1 MLFNCR
7 VLILVAFFGTLSIEM
22 PTALA
27 QSAGTVCTPLTLAA
41 AEELAATSSNC
52 YCPNTQGTPCEE
64 GLCDGGGG
72 GAGGGGGGCGSGSC
86 VKEFSFSGSAL
97 PSALGGG
104 SDTCPSTHPGSFP
117 QQSKTTFG
125 FSKGSLIHNATM
137 QFYHWGVDIP
147 RAGSNDVQLTRIF
160 RPIDMSIAGS
170 FGNGM
175 FSNYDHNIVCD
186 LNSENHVIEADF
198 FDPTITI
205 RKLYTR
211 DSSYASYQQAAQMA
225 AAMGQPAPAAP
236 ARYAYMVPASGSGN
250 LPSTR
255 ERMKSIVLLDNNQ
268 QPVTPSSPIA
278 SFVAIN
284 GWDGSRFLLQ
294 LFDVNEYQ
302 SRTGR
307 LKQITSSTG
316 ANTTVTFKT
325 WTSAE
330 LAASPTRAFQI
341 AKVTDRY
348 GKELVFTYSGTQVG
362 GAWVVS
368 QVTSP
373 FGGAVGYTYSA
384 GKLTQVNLLS
394 GATATFVYG
403 TSTTANAT
411 TVQINDPA
419 APDGHFKK
427 KAYLSLQAGSGYN
440 VTIPLNGIRLLLNG
454 NDEVAYLSLR
464 NTAADQLHYE
474 GGGIAKWYNG
484 SGGSYLLPGWSVGQ
498 PGSGYGTSR
507 QIIGSVDAGM
517 EYQQDNASNAG
528 SNTIVRHA
536 NGQEMTYVNDEF
548 NRTVFTL
555 HSDST
560 FESWC
565 YNDFSKV
572 TRYRNRQ
579 GSVVRSVYDGGG
591 RLIEEHVGLTDN
603 PTTNGSGYGALSQY
617 SRCATDDVQTGEYAV
632 RYLQYVPSNQPG
644 ANQVSAS
651 IDFNGNRTDYIYDG
665 NGRLS
670 EVKEPPLTV
679 GGPRPSTLYAYNQAT
694 GALTDVTDPTGNVV
708 HLVYDSAGRRIKTEY
723 PDGSSDRIV
732 YGTSG
737 DGIDRIVKKVDR
749 GGVVTNLSYDAA
761 GRLITQVQ
769 AAGVQDAAGNETATP
784 SIAQTSS
791 YQYVDGTE
799 RLWKTTQNGQ
809 VSERQ
814 FDHRGRTIK
823 EITRPR
829 SGTVLESQ
837 YSYIGDK
844 LYNSIDPYGRK
855 TYRAYDATD
864 QRLIRAVVTTQSGW
878 APPTPGVNETENT
891 VLLNLSR
898 DTTPNAFYV
907 IHDLVY
913 DAGGHLVESY
923 DPLMTRTHITR
934 DSRNRQ
940 TNRYQAYTTSLET
953 QTQTLYDA
961 QGNTVELRNS
971 RYFDASDNEGYQ
983 KARETWTYNG
993 RNLVS
998 THTEAPGTAVAATES
1013 FTYDLK
1019 SRQVTHTD
1027 FRGKVWT
1034 TIYDS
1039 CCDKSIASKNPLG
1052 HGSIRNANSLGRIV
1066 HTATVADVDQHIA
1079 DMVSPINS
1087 KTLSESTTQYDGLGR
1102 TIATTAWL
1110 VPLGAVDRENPP
1122 IAGLNGVSSA
1132 DGLTTQYLYD
1142 DNLSDGTGLDSAAG
1156 MSPAVPA
1163 ASNPAW
1169 KISLASAIAKLA
1181 SAETAGGAAVN
1192 FSATSSGRASVV
1204 INPEFEVSFTI
1215 SDAAGRTVMSG
1226 KLDNFTGTANDLL
1239 TWSCQAHDTVTN
1251 VAGFGNCLE
1260 SRSIDALGKVTKT
1273 LTDGIRRTLRAIDQL
1288 GNATVFTYDASGNQL
1303 SVRDPNN
1310 VGQDVVY
1317 DALGRAG
1324 IKTDTAN
1331 HTMNSSYDKV
1341 GNKITATDGKN
1352 QITFYTFDARGR
1364 QKSQTDRLAGV
1375 ASFTYLQTGQLAS
1388 MTDAQNQTT
1397 NYTYDDAGGKLA
1409 EQYPDHTS
1417 GNPGDSTYGIVNF
1430 VNDAVGRVSRKQDQ
1444 KGDTCTFNYDL
1455 AGRLTSRDY
1464 RTAANSPSGT
1474 IADSDQFTY
1483 DKASRMLTGQSGR
1496 YSNTVGY
1503 SHDSAGRRKAES
1515 LTISGQTYTTTVAFN
1530 ARGERTQYTYPD
1542 GTVVGRSYTER
1553 GELYQL
1559 IHAGTIVDTRVY
1571 DNGGRKISSTYNN
1584 GVVESRTYNND
1595 NKLSSISF
1603 GGSGSAIGNLGYGW
1617 DNNQNKISETITGTM
1632 SNYGFSIP
1640 TGGYDSEDRLV
1651 SFNRTSGLSQ
1661 SWSLSAVGDWN
1672 SVTTNGSA
1680 QTRTH
1685 GPAHEL
1691 LTGAGQSVSTDTK
1704 GNITGSP
1711 AVMRPNGSSL
1721 TCTWDFDNRMAS
1733 ADIGSNGSV
1742 EVSHLYDALGRR
1754 VARTAGG
1761 ITTVYVQ
1768 IYQQTIADYVAGA
1781 APASST
1787 YRYVYGSYVDEPVMR
1802 WQTSNSSSL
1811 YYHRNQ
1817 QYSIT
1822 AVSNSA
1828 GAVQERYAYT
1838 AYGVPTIANASGAV
1852 LTASAQDNRYMY
1864 TGREWDNDIQQY
1876 HFRARM
1882 YDASLGRFCS
1892 RDPIG
1897 YVDGYGLYSAYF
1909 APSALDPDGTHMQD
1923 TGAKDKDDRT
1933 IYRDLHSK
1941 KCYVRDPVNGGP
1953 IPLYPRGKYVEVSC
1967 PPDEGVVDPKIPGQ
1981 DDPNFNCMRY
1991 AVGPNE
1997 VPKVKEWWQSC
2008 AKTGPKH
2015 FPEEDSLKAVGC
2027 REIKADEDCKK
2038 GERKVAL
2045 YEWLKE
2051 DQFHI
2056 VRCNGPDN
2064 WSAKCGATK
2073 IYTGICDPDKHTE
2086 KIYKVLPKDYKKSV
2100 WCCPD
2105 PVKVWK
2111 E

>member
-1 MLFNCR
+1 MLLTTCR
-7 VLILVAFFGTLSIEM
+7 VLILIAFIGALSFEL

-64 GLCDGGGG
+64 GLGCDGGGG
-72 GAGGGGGGCGSGSC
+72 GAGGGGGCGSGSC
-86 VKEFSFSGSAL
+86 VKEFSFSASAL

-104 SDTCPSTHPGSFP
+104 SDTCPSTHPSSFP
-117 QQSKTTFG
+117 QHSKTTFG

-160 RPIDMSIAGS
+160 RPIDMAVAGS

-175 FSNYDHNIVCD
+175 FSNFDHNIVCD

-198 FDPTITI
+198 FDPTITV
-205 RKLYTR
+205 RKVYTR
-211 DSSYASYQQAAQMA
+211 DQSYASYQQAAQMA

-236 ARYAYMVPASGSGN
+236 ARYAHLVPMAYS

-268 QPVTPSSPIA
+268 QPITPSSPIA

-294 LFDVNEYQ
+294 LFDVNEFQ

-316 ANTTVTFKT
+316 TNTTVTFRT
-325 WTSAE
+325 WTPAE

-341 AKVTDRY
+341 AKVADRY

-394 GATATFVYG
+394 GATATFAYG
-403 TSTTANAT
+403 TNSTANAT

-427 KAYLSLQAGSGYN
+427 KAYLSTQAGSGPY

-484 SGGSYLLPGWSVGQ
+484 SGGSYLLPGWSLGQ
-498 PGSGYGTSR
+498 PGSGYGSAR

-517 EYQQDNASNAG
+517 EYQQDNPNNSG

-548 NRTVFTL
+548 NRTVFAL

-560 FESWC
+560 FEAWC

-579 GSVVRSVYDGGG
+579 GHVTRSVYNSGG
-591 RLIEEHVGLTDN
+591 RLIEEHVGLIDN
-603 PTTNGSGYGALSQY
+603 PATNGSGYGALSQY
-617 SRCATDDVQTGEYAV
+617 NRCATDDIQTSEYAV

-670 EVKEPPLTV
+670 EVKEPPLTA
-679 GGPRPSTLYAYNQAT
+679 GGPRPSTLYAYNLAT

-723 PDGSSDRIV
+723 PDGSSNRVV

-737 DGIDRIVKKVDR
+737 NGIDRIVKKVDR
-749 GGVVTNLSYDAA
+749 SGVVTNLSYDAT

-769 AAGVQDAAGNETATP
+769 AAGIKDAAGNETATP
-784 SIAQTSS
+784 SIAQTTT

-799 RLWKTTQNGQ
+799 KLWKTTQSGQ

-823 EITRPR
+823 EISRPR
-829 SGTVLESQ
+829 TGTVLESQ
-837 YSYIGDK
+837 YAYIGDR
-844 LYNSIDPYGRK
+844 LYNSTDPYGRK
-855 TYRAYDATD
+855 TYYAYDATD
-864 QRLIRAVVTTQSGW
+864 QRLIRTVQATQSGW
-878 APPTPGVNETENT
+878 APASPGTGQTENS
-891 VLLNLSR
+891 VLLNLTR
-898 DTTPNAFYV
+898 DTAPNAPYV
-907 IHDLVY
+907 IQDQVY
-913 DAGGHLVESY
+913 DANGQLVDRY
-923 DPLMTRTHITR
+923 DPRLTHTHVAH
-934 DSRNRQ
+934 DSRGRETDQ
-940 TNRYQAYTTSLET
+940 YRAYTTSAETRT
-953 QTQTLYDA
+953 QTIYDA
-961 QGNTVELRNS
+961 QGNTIEVRNP
-971 RYFDASDNEGYQ
+971 RYFDAGDSEGYQ

-998 THTEAPGTAVAATES
+998 THSEASGTPLAATES

-1019 SRQVTHTD
+1019 SRRVSHTD
-1027 FRGKVWT
+1027 YRGKVWT
-1034 TIYDS
+1034 AIYDS
-1039 CCDKSIASKNPLG
+1039 CCDKSIAYKNPLG

-1066 HTATVADVDQHIA
+1066 HTATVADVDQHVT
-1079 DMVSPINS
+1079 DMVSPING
-1087 KTLSESTTQYDGLGR
+1087 KTLSESTARYDGLGR

-1122 IAGLNGVSSA
+1122 IAGLNGVPSA

-1142 DNLSDGTGLDSAAG
+1142 DNLADGIGLDSGAG

-1163 ASNPAW
+1163 ASNPLW
-1169 KISLASAIAKLA
+1169 SVSLASAIAKLA
-1181 SAETAGGAAVN
+1181 AAESAGGAALTFN
-1192 FSATSSGRASVV
+1192 ATSPGRASVV

-1226 KLDNFTGTANDLL
+1226 KLDNYTGTANNLL

-1251 VAGFGNCLE
+1251 VPGFGNCLE
-1260 SRSIDALGKVTKT
+1260 SRSIDALGKITKK
-1273 LTDGIRRTLRAIDQL
+1273 LTDGIRRTLHSIDQL
-1288 GNATVFTYDASGNQL
+1288 GNATVYTYDASGNQL

-1310 VGQDVVY
+1310 VGKDVVY

-1324 IKTDTAN
+1324 QNTDTAG
-1331 HTMNSSYDKV
+1331 HTTNSGYDKA
-1341 GNKITATDGKN
+1341 GNKVATNDGKN
-1352 QITFYTFDARGR
+1352 QTTFYKFDTRGR
-1364 QKSQTDRLAGV
+1364 LKSQTDRLAAV
-1375 ASFTYLQTGQLAS
+1375 TSFTYLPSGQLVAL
-1388 MTDAQNQTT
+1388 TDAQNQSTI
-1397 NYTYDDAGGKLA
+1397 YTYDDAGSKLT
-1409 EQYPDHTS
+1409 EQYPDHTG
-1417 GNPGDSTYGIVNF
+1417 GNPGDATYGIVTF
-1430 VNDAVGRVSRKQDQ
+1430 VYDAARRVSRKQDQ

-1455 AGRLTSRDY
+1455 AGRVSNRQY
-1464 RTAANSPSGT
+1464 RSAANSPSGT
-1474 IADSDQFTY
+1474 ISDSDQFTY
-1483 DKASRMLTGQSGR
+1483 DKASRMLTAQSGR

-1503 SHDSAGRRKAES
+1503 SYDSAGRMKTES
-1515 LTISGQTYTTTVAFN
+1515 LTISGQTYTTTIVYN
-1530 ARGERTQYTYPD
+1530 AKSELTQYTYPD
-1542 GTVVGRSYTER
+1542 GTVVGRSYTSR
-1553 GELYQL
+1553 GELHQL
-1559 IHAGTIVDTRVY
+1559 THAGTTIDTRVY
-1571 DNGGRKISSTYNN
+1571 DNGGRQTGSTYNN
-1584 GVVESRTYNND
+1584 GVVETRGYNTD
-1595 NKLSSISF
+1595 NTLTSIAF
-1603 GGSGSAIGNLGYGW
+1603 GGSGTAIGNMTYGW
-1617 DNNQNKISETITGTM
+1617 DNNHNKTSETISGTM
-1632 SNYGFSIP
+1632 SNYGFTIP
-1640 TGGYDSEDRLV
+1640 TNGYDNEDRLV
-1651 SFNRTSGLSQ
+1651 SFNRTSGLNQ
-1661 SWSLSAVGDWN
+1661 SWNLSAVGDWY
-1672 SVTTNGSA
+1672 SVTTNGTA
-1680 QTRTH
+1680 QARTH
-1685 GPAHEL
+1685 GPTHEL
-1691 LTGAGQSVSTDTK
+1691 LTGAGQNVSTDTK
-1704 GNITGSP
+1704 GNITVTP
-1711 AVMRPNGSSL
+1711 AALRPNGSSL
-1721 TCTWDFDNRMAS
+1721 SSTWDFDNRMVS
-1733 ADIGSNGSV
+1733 ADVGSNGSV
-1742 EVSHLYDALGRR
+1742 EVSHQYDALGRR

-1761 ITTVYVQ
+1761 STTVYVQ
-1768 IYQQTIADYVAGA
+1768 AGQQTIVDYVAGA
-1781 APASST
+1781 APPSST
-1787 YRYVYGSYVDEPVMR
+1787 YRYVYASYIDEPVMR
-1802 WQTSNSSSL
+1802 WQTSNSTPL

-1817 QYSIT
+1817 QYSVT
-1822 AVSNSA
+1822 AVTNAA
-1828 GAVQERYAYT
+1828 GAVQERYAYS
-1838 AYGVPTIANASGAV
+1838 AYGVPTIANASGSPNSSSAV
-1852 LTASAQDNRYMY
+1852 SNRYMY

-1876 HFRARM
+1876 HYRARM

-1897 YVDGYGLYSAYF
+1897 FENGMSLYRAYF
-1909 APSALDPDGTHMQD
+1909 APSLLDPLGYSSMNPYEPPLTQPPVTPMHPVIAGAIRGCLWAAGIAVTIDQLQNGNIDPSRSMCAALTGCAWGGCVGACFGAGIITVATGGT
-1923 TGAKDKDDRT
+1923 TGPGVISGVAVMCTAAALVACEVCALAGGTRPIFCDWRGGGGGGG
-1933 IYRDLHSK
+1933 
-1941 KCYVRDPVNGGP
+1941 GGP
-1953 IPLYPRGKYVEVSC
+1953 
-1967 PPDEGVVDPKIPGQ
+1967 
-1981 DDPNFNCMRY
+1981 FNPQL
-1991 AVGPNE
+1991 A
-1997 VPKVKEWWQSC
+1997 
-2008 AKTGPKH
+2008 
-2015 FPEEDSLKAVGC
+2015 C
-2027 REIKADEDCKK
+2027 RDRC
-2038 GERKVAL
+2038 GERFH
-2045 YEWLKE
+2045 WLLDRPHYLLCIQGCE
-2051 DQFHI
+2051 
-2056 VRCNGPDN
+2056 G
-2064 WSAKCGATK
+2064 
-2073 IYTGICDPDKHTE
+2073 
-2086 KIYKVLPKDYKKSV
+2086 LPTS
-2100 WCCPD
+2100 
-2105 PVKVWK
+2105 
-2111 E
+2111 